1 MSDCTTYIDESK
13 PKQVKLDKYTICPEE
28 LLGSGSFASVYM
40 CRDEKGQCAA
50 VKVLKKRGKKSD
62 NTIIKVAK
70 AEAKIIKKL
79 KHPNIVGYLG
89 SFESDHH
96 YYILCQFCEGRTL
109 RDITK
114 HRQALPPNDLFTLIT
129 GLISAMKYLH

>member
-1 MSDCTTYIDESK
+1 
-13 PKQVKLDKYTICPEE
+13 
-28 LLGSGSFASVYM
+28 M